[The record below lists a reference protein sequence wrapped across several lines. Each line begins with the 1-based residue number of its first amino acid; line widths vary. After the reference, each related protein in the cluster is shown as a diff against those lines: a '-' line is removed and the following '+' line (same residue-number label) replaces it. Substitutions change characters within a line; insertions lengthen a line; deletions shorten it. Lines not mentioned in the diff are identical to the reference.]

1 MKRHL
6 LWILVPFCVVV
17 VICGHGIS
25 QAGFSFEPELRVR
38 LERMIQREPGAC
50 VDLIEQAESVEQ
62 LRQALVERVQTT
74 YRALKVAEAVRALKD
89 LDLPDE
95 MTLQE
100 LREAAEAMETDGND
114 R

>member
-1 MKRHL
+1 VKRHL
-6 LWILVPFCVVV
+6 LGILVPFCVVV
-17 VICGHGIS
+17 AVGGHGIS
-25 QAGFSFEPELRVR
+25 QTGFSFEPELRVR

-62 LRQALVERVQTT
+62 LRQTLVERVQTT
-74 YRALKVAEAVRALKD
+74 YKAVKVVEAVRALKD

-100 LREAAEAMETDGND
+100 LREAAEAVEAAGDD
-114 R
+114 L